1 MNDKHNEMDYII
13 QFCACANLRRIA
25 RIVTQVYEEQMQPT
39 GLKVTQYYMLVNI
52 ARHKETS
59 ISKLG
64 EIMLLDQTT
73 ITRNINILKKS
84 GYVNITKDI
93 NDSRTKSISIT
104 DTGLVKLEE
113 ATPIW
118 LQIQEKVEKNMGK
131 EKYKDL
137 LEALK
142 NLQESIELR
151 RRLKFILN

>member
-13 QFCACANLRRIA
+13 QFCACANLRKTA
-25 RIVTQVYEEQMQPT
+25 RIVTQVYEKQMQPT

-142 NLQESIELR
+142 NLQESIEL
-151 RRLKFILN
+151 NEG

>member
-13 QFCACANLRRIA
+13 QFCACANLRRLA
-25 RIVTQVYEEQMQPT
+25 RIVTQVYEKQMQPT

-73 ITRNINILKKS
+73 ITRNVNILKKS

-118 LQIQEKVEKNMGK
+118 LQIQEKVENGMGRKNIK
-131 EKYKDL
+131 
-137 LEALK
+137 
-142 NLQESIELR
+142 IC
-151 RRLKFILN
+151 

>member
-25 RIVTQVYEEQMQPT
+25 RIVTQVYEKQMQPT

-137 LEALK
+137 LETLK
-142 NLQESIELR
+142 NLQESIEL
-151 RRLKFILN
+151 NEG